1 MVSLDN
7 AKFLCPSAVA
17 EADKLELT
25 SCWAGN
31 ISGFALAT
39 ERWRGM
45 AMNVGEGWI
54 LCGGYGR
61 IISDN

>member
-1 MVSLDN
+1 MVSLNN
-7 AKFLCPSAVA
+7 AKFLSPSGVA

-45 AMNVGEGWI
+45 LERVGS
-54 LCGGYGR
+54 CVGGGM
-61 IISDN
+61 DG